1 MFTGPKQV
9 TTLSHACLARR
20 APAPTPW
27 PCAHPHA
34 PPLVPRPRLTLCSWR
49 GHICAAASLASAV
62 TACSEPLWPVPT
74 RLHPRAH
81 SSPHP
86 PARRTSAPR
95 PGRSPSSAALA
106 LALSLHPSLW
116 PLLPLLLTSCPSL
129 SPARPPP
136 LLVRA
141 NPSCCAAGRTP
152 GSPGTE
158 DLPVEG
164 LASGSV
170 WTHEAGGPRPPWP
183 WPWWWWRRFPCSLAG
198 SSPRGLWLWC
208 PREVLA
214 LSYRALFFLCRR
226 RALTPPTR
234 S

>member
-34 PPLVPRPRLTLCSWR
+34 LPLVPRPQLTLCSWR

-62 TACSEPLWPVPT
+62 TACFEPPWPVPT

-81 SSPHP
+81 SSPPP

-95 PGRSPSSAALA
+95 PGRSLSSAAPA
-106 LALSLHPSLW
+106 LALSLHPSLL

-129 SPARPPP
+129 CRLPAR
-136 LLVRA
+136 L
-141 NPSCCAAGRTP
+141 PS
-152 GSPGTE
+152 
-158 DLPVEG
+158 
-164 LASGSV
+164 
-170 WTHEAGGPRPPWP
+170 
-183 WPWWWWRRFPCSLAG
+183 
-198 SSPRGLWLWC
+198 WC
-208 PREVLA
+208 
-214 LSYRALFFLCRR
+214 
-226 RALTPPTR
+226 ALTPPAVLPVARLAHLGQRTCRWRDWLQARCGRTR
-234 S
+234 QGALGRRGRGRGGGGGVFLAAWLDRRRVDSGCGARGRCWRSPIALCSFFVDGGR